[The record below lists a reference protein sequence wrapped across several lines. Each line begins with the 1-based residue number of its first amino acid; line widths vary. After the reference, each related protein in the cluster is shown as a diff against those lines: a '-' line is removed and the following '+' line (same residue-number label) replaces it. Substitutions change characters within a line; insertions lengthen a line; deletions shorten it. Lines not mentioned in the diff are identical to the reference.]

1 MGDTKEQDSIIKKKS
16 FKLMVILGI
25 LLFCA
30 FLFILIA
37 YTLGDHGTIIYN
49 TSLSFGE
56 ALALWGAILAFYGT
70 AFLGLVSLWQN
81 ERYKKD
87 NDESQ
92 AKMEKFNE
100 RANSISE
107 KMLNIEVMQE
117 LPILDFKEMDKP
129 KYVNI
134 ELYLMENRDIR
145 LKIWMSNISPYLMLS
160 VYVESI
166 VLYTYKEKFILNNN
180 SKNYNDKR
188 SIPYNSYAHFSFDLT
203 GIPDETY
210 NEYFKDSCGFKPA
223 DEEILKHKYYILE
236 VLFVIE
242 NKFKV
247 ERKEKIKCYFRRD
260 NQRKDDQQDVKYLL
274 YNKEINLLETN
285 Q

>member
-1 MGDTKEQDSIIKKKS
+1 MEDTKEEDSIYKKKS
-16 FKLMVILGI
+16 LKLMVILGI
-25 LLFCA
+25 ILLCA
-30 FLFILIA
+30 FLFIIIA

-56 ALALWGAILAFYGT
+56 ALSLWGAILAFYGT
-70 AFLGLVSLWQN
+70 VFLGLVSLWQN

-107 KMLNIEVMQE
+107 KMLDIEVMQE
-117 LPILDFKEMDKP
+117 LPILDFKEMDEP
-129 KYVNI
+129 NYINI
-134 ELYLMENRDIR
+134 QLYSMDNKDIR
-145 LKIWMSNISPYLMLS
+145 VKILMSNISPYLILS

-166 VLYTYKEKFILNNN
+166 VLYTYNEKFILNKNSKKYNDIRTVPNN
-180 SKNYNDKR
+180 SFV
-188 SIPYNSYAHFSFDLT
+188 HFSFDLT
-203 GIPDETY
+203 GTPDETY
-210 NEYFKDSCGFKPA
+210 NEYFKDSCGFEPV
-223 DEEILKHKYYILE
+223 DEEFLKHRYYIIE
-236 VLFVIE
+236 VLFAIE

-247 ERKEKIKCYFRRD
+247 ERKELIKCHFWRD
-260 NQRKDDQQDVKYLL
+260 NQKQDNPHDVRYQL
-274 YNKEINLLETN
+274 YNKEIKMLETN